1 MVVGL
6 TITGLVL
13 VLLFYFRNLIGP
25 LLLAFILTYLLHP
38 LAVRLSNTTR
48 LNWRTAVSIIYF
60 ILIILVAGLITLTG
74 LAVIQQIQNV
84 IQLVQDFINNLPTLF
99 ADLTTRA
106 YTLGPFTFDLSQFDL
121 KTFSDQLLGSV
132 QPLLGRLGSLVSSFA
147 TSALTSF
154 AWGLF
159 ILVISYFLLA
169 DGGQVPDTLN
179 FMHIPG
185 YDADI
190 KRIGRELGRTWNAFL
205 RGQLIIMVLIILLYM
220 VLLNIFGVRY
230 AIAIAILAGL
240 AKFVPYVGPFMTWLV
255 TAMVIIF
262 TSTSSLRNTTG
273 VLCGTCHRHR
283 DRRGPDLRQP
293 GDTTLAR
300 TDPGG
305 APRRCPRRGD
315 HRSQPD
321 RHHRSAPGC
330 PRPGDCQLTGTI
342 YYPQDARPGSLA
354 RGRDGLPEYTNTV
367 GRARL
372 SASAGLVAL
381 QAAEFRKLIN

>member
-38 LAVRLSNTTR
+38 LAVWLSNTTR

-121 KTFSDQLLGSV
+121 KTLSDQLLGSV

-169 DGGQVPDTLN
+169 DGGRVPDTLN

-262 TSTSSLRNTTG
+262 TSTSHFGIRPVYYAGLVIVIGIVVDQIFDNLVTPRLLGQTLGVHPAAVLVAAIIAASLIGIIGLLLAAPVLATVNLLGRYIIRKMLDQDPWPEAETG
-273 VLCGTCHRHR
+273 YQSIQIPL
-283 DRRGPDLRQP
+283 
-293 GDTTLAR
+293 
-300 TDPGG
+300 
-305 APRRCPRRGD
+305 
-315 HRSQPD
+315 
-321 RHHRSAPGC
+321 
-330 PRPGDCQLTGTI
+330 
-342 YYPQDARPGSLA
+342 
-354 RGRDGLPEYTNTV
+354 V
-367 GRARL
+367 GRAFQRL
-372 SASAGLVAL
+372 RAWWRSRRQSSGS
-381 QAAEFRKLIN
+381 

>member
-38 LAVRLSNTTR
+38 LAVRLNNTTR

-84 IQLVQDFINNLPTLF
+84 IQIVQDFIYNLPTLF

-121 KTFSDQLLGSV
+121 KTLSDQLLGSV
-132 QPLLGRLGSLVSSFA
+132 QPLLGRLGSLVSTFA

-169 DGGQVPDTLN
+169 DGGRVPDTLN

-190 KRIGRELGRTWNAFL
+190 KRIGHELGRTWNAFL

-220 VLLNIFGVRY
+220 VLLNILGVRY

-262 TSTSSLRNTTG
+262 TNTSHFGIRPVYYAGLVIVIGIVVDQIFDNLVTPRLLGQTLGVHPAAVLVAAIIAASLIGIIGLLLAAPVLATVNLLGRYIIRKMLDQDPWPEAETG
-273 VLCGTCHRHR
+273 YQSIQIPL
-283 DRRGPDLRQP
+283 
-293 GDTTLAR
+293 
-300 TDPGG
+300 
-305 APRRCPRRGD
+305 
-315 HRSQPD
+315 
-321 RHHRSAPGC
+321 
-330 PRPGDCQLTGTI
+330 
-342 YYPQDARPGSLA
+342 
-354 RGRDGLPEYTNTV
+354 V
-367 GRARL
+367 GRAFQRL
-372 SASAGLVAL
+372 RVWWRSRRQRSGS
-381 QAAEFRKLIN
+381 